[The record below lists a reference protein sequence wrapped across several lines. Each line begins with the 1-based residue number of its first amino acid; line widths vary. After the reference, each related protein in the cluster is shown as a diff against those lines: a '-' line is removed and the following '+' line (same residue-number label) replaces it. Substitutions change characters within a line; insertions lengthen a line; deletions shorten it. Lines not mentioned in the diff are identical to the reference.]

1 MKHKKLLIILGAVI
15 FTVLILFIIRGINLN
30 RKSKEEPSTDIE
42 TSVSVIETGK
52 EPETT
57 TSYDSNIGL
66 GTDAEET
73 KVTIPDETEVIVEDD
88 TTQLESFDLT
98 FKVYGRTVVP
108 DKLLDGTSCLQY
120 LNKLSSKDIS
130 NWGSDLTQSDLSSR
144 KRVLVGTSQATDDIC
159 KGDLQSVGWLMNNLN
174 NLSDSTCIKFT
185 DLHVV
190 GTIPSDKTILLCMY
204 SWYSVFGMK
213 ETLVL
218 FEDCSNSV
226 SNIADGSTISFSIYK
241 HNARVETIKGQKV
254 VVVKYYN

>member
-15 FTVLILFIIRGINLN
+15 FTVLILFIIRGINLS
-30 RKSKEEPSTDIE
+30 RKSKEEPSASIE
-42 TSVSVIETGK
+42 TSAPTLETSK

-57 TSYDSNIGL
+57 TTFDSNMGL
-66 GTDAEET
+66 GTDSEET
-73 KVTIPDETEVIVEDD
+73 KVTIPDETEVIIEDD
-88 TTQLESFDLT
+88 TTQLDSFDLT
-98 FKVYGRTVVP
+98 FRVYGRTSVP
-108 DKLLDGTSCLQY
+108 NKLLDGTSCSQY
-120 LNKLSSKDIS
+120 LSKLSSKDIT

-174 NLSDSTCIKFT
+174 SLSDSTCIKFT

-190 GTIPSDKTILLCMY
+190 GTIPSNKTILLCMY
-204 SWYSVFGMK
+204 SWYSVFGMN

-254 VVVKYYN
+254 IVVRYYN